1 MAQCTAHRR
10 KCKRRSVGSP
20 IRNITFGVRKQC
32 VGQLLVRGAHH
43 LAFHESHCHAPHRI
57 LLQHHRKQLPGT
69 SKRRR
74 EAKAMRVIGWRAHT
88 QAHTHAHTCTCTC
101 TPPYLVFKED
111 VLFHA
116 VERVEEAL
124 LQHLAR
130 NPDLSAGGN
139 LAQAQYP
146 VCSKNKGVFFFPPIK
161 RAAQSKLL
169 PIENTP
175 VPPWSSLYV
184 LP

>member
-1 MAQCTAHRR
+1 MHM
-10 KCKRRSVGSP
+10 
-20 IRNITFGVRKQC
+20 
-32 VGQLLVRGAHH
+32 HMH
-43 LAFHESHCHAPHRI
+43 
-57 LLQHHRKQLPGT
+57 
-69 SKRRR
+69 
-74 EAKAMRVIGWRAHT
+74 MHT
-88 QAHTHAHTCTCTC
+88 HMHTHAHA
-101 TPPYLVFKED
+101 PPYLVFKED